1 MNPPPSL
8 SVHKKDIQF
17 LAQETTTLIV
27 KNLPNLPESDLL
39 EFLRHFGPQDIRLGR
54 TQHLKNSAFLDF
66 SDRALASIAYSK
78 FQELEDIGGKKIRV
92 EYASPSKEA
101 LKKKASGD
109 AANCPGDIRQNDVAA
124 PQLPPPPPVPPIPG
138 SHAEPIAHSLGFN
151 YPPAPTLHYRY
162 PPPTVE
168 ILYNIMNA
176 IAAVPKLYTQV
187 LHLMNKMNL
196 PPPFKPMVP
205 ESVPPLLQQHLSD
218 LQNADDNSKKR
229 KKRDELLS
237 DDESE
242 IDSEDEEEQ
251 KDMRLKKKT
260 KSTANVF
267 NTIQLIP
274 SITTTDNP
282 YANPLSTVTPII
294 PITSATTSSQHLTYS
309 YGDKP
314 STSYGMDIDQT
325 SPAADSTFN
334 LETSQLQSH
343 NCITIEDINTNK
355 MSTEELQKIPAMKN
369 YSPGN
374 PTNTLYIKNLSQR
387 KIDDKD
393 LEYLFGRYF
402 QSRSEMESQLE
413 IQLLKGRMRGQA
425 FIKLPSIEI
434 ATQALNELHGYILNN
449 KPMVI
454 LEDEMVKPFSYK
466 TFY

>member
-1 MNPPPSL
+1 MNPSPSL

-39 EFLRHFGPQDIRLGR
+39 KFLKNFGPQDIRLGR
-54 TQHLKNSAFLDF
+54 TQQLKNSAFLDF
-66 SDRALASIAYSK
+66 PDRALASTAYSK
-78 FQELEDIGGKKIRV
+78 FQELDDIGGKKIRV

-101 LKKKASGD
+101 LKKKANGDSVNNSGD
-109 AANCPGDIRQNDVAA
+109 IKQNDTAV
-124 PQLPPPPPVPPIPG
+124 PHLPPPPPVPPIPG
-138 SHAEPIAHSLGFN
+138 SQAEPIAPSLGFN

-196 PPPFKPMVP
+196 PPPFKPVVP

-218 LQNADDNSKKR
+218 LQNTDDNSKKR

-242 IDSEDEEEQ
+242 IDSEDEEQ
-251 KDMRLKKKT
+251 GDVRSKKKA

-267 NTIQLIP
+267 SAIP
-274 SITTTDNP
+274 LVLPIATTDNP
-282 YANPLSTVTPII
+282 YVNPLST
-294 PITSATTSSQHLTYS
+294 
-309 YGDKP
+309 
-314 STSYGMDIDQT
+314 
-325 SPAADSTFN
+325 ADSAFN
-334 LETSQLQSH
+334 LETNQLVSDSTFSLETNQSTADSALNLETNQTNPPEPL
-343 NCITIEDINTNK
+343 NCISIEDINSNK
-355 MSTEELQKIPAMKN
+355 MPIEELQKIPAMKN
-369 YSPGN
+369 YSAGD

-387 KIDDKD
+387 KIEDKD

-402 QSRSEMESQLE
+402 QSRSEMESQLG

-425 FIKLPSIEI
+425 FIKLPSLEI
-434 ATQALNELHGYILNN
+434 ATQALTEFHGYMLHN
-449 KPMVI
+449 KPMI
-454 LEDEMVKPFSYK
+454 IQFSK
-466 TFY
+466 GSAETNKSS